1 ARDAFRLAHEQ
12 AVPGGTSLVAQRRE
26 QDEALRPR
34 ALGLR
39 YEPARAAHVDAARAA
54 GPAGGARLRRR
65 RPRLAHSREVEHG
78 LAAVGG
84 ALRMARRRDVS
95 HRGFDAVRPP
105 PYRRLRVR
113 GEEPRGVPLLEERG
127 DRRFRYGA
135 VACNQDLHAVRPLQP
150 PCPRRR
156 GARSAPAPGLAL
168 RKMCA
173 RFQFAPPEDWVEEFG
188 LTDTPDVAPR
198 YNIAP
203 TQDVLA
209 VRRRRAGDRQARLF
223 RWGLVPSWADD
234 PAVGNRLINAR
245 AESVATRPAFRDP
258 FLQRRCLVPAQG
270 FYEWKKFGR
279 AREPWLIRLKGGATF
294 AFAGLWDRWSRGE
307 GHAIESCA
315 LITTAANALV
325 APIHG
330 RMPVLLGRADYERWL
345 DPRAS

>member
-1 ARDAFRLAHEQ
+1 
-12 AVPGGTSLVAQRRE
+12 
-26 QDEALRPR
+26 
-34 ALGLR
+34 
-39 YEPARAAHVDAARAA
+39 
-54 GPAGGARLRRR
+54 
-65 RPRLAHSREVEHG
+65 
-78 LAAVGG
+78 
-84 ALRMARRRDVS
+84 M
-95 HRGFDAVRPP
+95 
-105 PYRRLRVR
+105 
-113 GEEPRGVPLLEERG
+113 
-127 DRRFRYGA
+127 
-135 VACNQDLHAVRPLQP
+135 
-150 PCPRRR
+150 
-156 GARSAPAPGLAL
+156 
-168 RKMCA
+168 KMCA

-188 LTDTPDVAPR
+188 LTDAPVLAPR

-209 VRRRRAGDRQARLF
+209 VCRRSTGDRQARLF
-223 RWGLVPSWADD
+223 RWGLVPHWADD

-325 APIHG
+325 AKVHG
-330 RMPVLLGRADYERWL
+330 RMPVLIDRAAYDLWL
-345 DPRAS
+345 DPRASEGDLRALLAPFSAEAMEAFPVSPRVNGTDVDDPDLARPVTPEPDPGQMRLF